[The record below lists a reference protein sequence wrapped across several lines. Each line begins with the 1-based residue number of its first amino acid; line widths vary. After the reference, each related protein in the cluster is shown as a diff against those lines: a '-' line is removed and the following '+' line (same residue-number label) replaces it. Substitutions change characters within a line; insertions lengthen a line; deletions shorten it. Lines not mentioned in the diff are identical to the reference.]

1 MVKVNNLLL
10 TILGKFLDTVADGV
24 CWIQEQPMYIK
35 YILLTLVFIIVY
47 VGTFVY
53 YKTYAAVDYGNIEMV
68 KYIPVPIFEWDW

>member
-1 MVKVNNLLL
+1 MVNNLLL
-10 TILGKFLDTVADGV
+10 KGLGKVLDTVADFV

-35 YILLTLVFIIVY
+35 YILLTLVFIVVY
-47 VGTFVY
+47 TATFVY

>member
-1 MVKVNNLLL
+1 MVNNLLL
-10 TILGKFLDTVADGV
+10 RGLGKILDGVADGV
-24 CWIQEQPMYIK
+24 AWIQEQPMYIK

-53 YKTYAAVDYGNIEMV
+53 YKTYAGIQYGDMEMV

>member
-1 MVKVNNLLL
+1 MLKG
-10 TILGKFLDTVADGV
+10 LGKVLDGVADGV
-24 CWIQEQPMYIK
+24 AWIQEQPAYIK

-53 YKTYAAVDYGNIEMV
+53 HKTYAGLEYGNIEMV